1 MRVSRVA
8 VPPRLVAL
16 YLLGSVLLLGAIAGA
31 TAPVGTTTS
40 RYLGFV
46 PRLEPP
52 FRYPEEGERTA
63 GDHDIR
69 QDDQLRLQLRTNMDA
84 DMTVSTVTVAPGGNV
99 GWHTHNGPVFIV
111 VRRGILT
118 LLDGECFV
126 REVGPGETVL
136 EQGTELHNGY
146 NLSMTMNVEF
156 ATVAFAPRGVPQ
168 RVDMPAPSPGCS
180 GF

>member
-1 MRVSRVA
+1 MRLSRIA
-8 VPPRLVAL
+8 VTPTLLAVFLVAT
-16 YLLGSVLLLGAIAGA
+16 VLLLAAIAGA
-31 TAPVGTTTS
+31 TPPVGTTRS
-40 RYLGFV
+40 QYLGFL

-52 FRYPEEGERTA
+52 FRYPEHVEHA
-63 GDHDIR
+63 VGDQGNR
-69 QDDQLRLQLRTNMDA
+69 QDQLGLQLRTNMDA
-84 DMTVSTVTVAPGGNV
+84 DMTVTTITVAPGGNV

-111 VRRGILT
+111 VRKGILT

-136 EQGTELHNGY
+136 EQGSGLHNGY
-146 NLSMTMNVEF
+146 NRSLTVNVEF
-156 ATVAFAPRGVPQ
+156 AAVAFAPHGVPQ